1 MHRIFQK
8 SMRGGSISTKN
19 LTSILQFTRYNKFV
33 TIASSST
40 FLEKTMPHRKFSST
54 VQFKLADIGEGIA
67 EVELLQW
74 FVKEGDVVKSF
85 DKICEVQ
92 SDKATVEITSRYD
105 GSILKLHHQ
114 VGDIMKVGHPIVDIS
129 NDSIV
134 LDKLDNQNKADSPKP
149 SNSNTNASYTT
160 NNSNSNS
167 TKFDSNSTILTT
179 PAVRKIAKENNIDLS
194 KLQGTGPKGRI
205 TKEDVLSTISNGF
218 VSSNQTMG
226 YRTPTLENKSIPSPV
241 ISNSPNKGTV
251 PIKGIQRMMYKSM
264 TSSKQIPHLTL
275 TDEIQM
281 DNLIKAR
288 SELKSWTES
297 KGIKLT
303 YLPFF
308 IKAASLAL
316 HKYPVVN
323 SSISADEESII
334 YHENHNIGIA
344 MDTPKGLLVPVIKS
358 VQNKSVASIALEL
371 NQLQAIAAQGKLS
384 EIHLSDVTFTLSN
397 IGSITGT
404 HAVPVIVPPQVAIG
418 AIGKF
423 QTLPKYMIEGKPATL
438 SQIYDG
444 LESSSLKIEP
454 STFMNISWSADHRVI
469 DGATIAKFS
478 KLWGSYIEIPSK
490 MIFDLR

>member
-8 SMRGGSISTKN
+8 STRGLISTKN
-19 LTSILQFTRYNKFV
+19 LTPILQFTRYNKFV
-33 TIASSST
+33 TFASSSR
-40 FLEKTMPHRKFSST
+40 FLDKSKPHRKFSST

-105 GSILKLHHQ
+105 GSILKLHHK

-134 LDKLDNQNKADSPKP
+134 LDKLDNQNKAHSPKP
-149 SNSNTNASYTT
+149 SNSNTNTSYTT
-160 NNSNSNS
+160 NNSDSNG
-167 TKFDSNSTILTT
+167 TKIDSNSSILTT

-194 KLQGTGPKGRI
+194 KLVGTGPKGRI
-205 TKEDVLSTISNGF
+205 TKEDVLLSISNGF
-218 VSSNQTMG
+218 VSSNQMMG
-226 YRTPTLENKSIPSPV
+226 NRTPTLENKNISSPV
-241 ISNSPNKGTV
+241 MSPNKGTV
-251 PIKGIQRMMYKSM
+251 PIKGIQKMMYKSM

-316 HKYPVVN
+316 HEYPIVN

-334 YHENHNIGIA
+334 FHENHNIGIA

-371 NQLQAIAAQGKLS
+371 NQLQLIAAQGKLS

-423 QTLPKYMIEGKPATL
+423 QTLPKYMVEGKPATL

-444 LESSSLKIEP
+444 LDSSSLKIEP

-478 KLWGSYIEIPSK
+478 KLWGSYIETPSK